1 MKNIRN
7 AFVTAVAR
15 DIDNRIMRAAAVPLS
30 LLSLLLTG
38 LLSPS
43 FAQPA
48 TPAPGQPAPAQIA
61 PAQPA
66 PDQRASRRG
75 GPCAQIAAA
84 CKQAGFVPKGAKTG
98 LGIVVDC
105 IRPIMMGVP
114 QGVQGKPLPQI
125 DPQLVAACKQQNP
138 NFGMGRA
145 KLQPSGQPTTKP
157 PGT

>member
-1 MKNIRN
+1 MNT
-7 AFVTAVAR
+7 V
-15 DIDNRIMRAAAVPLS
+15 MRATTRSVMTA
-30 LLSLLLTG
+30 LLFTE

-48 TPAPGQPAPAQIA
+48 QPPPGQPAPAQIA

-66 PDQRASRRG
+66 PGQPASRRG

-84 CKQAGFVPKGAKTG
+84 CKQAGFVSNGAKTG
-98 LGIVVDC
+98 VGIVVDC
-105 IRPIMMGVP
+105 IRPIMAGAP
-114 QGVQGKPLPQI
+114 QGVPGIKPLPQI
-125 DPQLVAACKQQNP
+125 DSQVVAACKQQNP